1 MMAIEVLGYDCWGGD
16 EGLRHAKVVELG
28 TSPEEAMLRLL
39 ERVRQ
44 KYGAEVDLSGW
55 SWSAEPIPKT
65 AGAVVVRFKLL
76 DGGRFV
82 RL

>member
-1 MMAIEVLGYDCWGGD
+1 V
-16 EGLRHAKVVELG
+16 
-28 TSPEEAMLRLL
+28 SPEEAMLRLL

-55 SWSAEPIPKT
+55 SWRAEPIPKT
-65 AGAVVVRFKLL
+65 AGVVLLRFTL
-76 DGGRFV
+76 DAGRFV